1 MANNFLKLYK
11 GITDEH
17 EKRPGVIRR
26 SIRLE
31 LDHTDMTHENE
42 RRLVLHK
49 MGYDVGIKKEERL
62 QRNWYH
68 GKQARERNDKSN
80 GDNNHEPA
88 INFKAWRRDY
98 ATKLIEINHLTAR
111 DKAMKEAVA
120 AKKRIPVTLWN
131 QYGIDIHAPKVEE
144 TTTNNNNNNLANSPV
159 NKRHGQLPS
168 LLGSPN
174 SVRGKSV
181 VYIPVH
187 DVENGMPMFRES
199 KLSKPTNQWSELEKK
214 RDGPTT
220 SLSYTLSMHTL
231 NPLSLTNSFQ
241 TPHKS
246 ESMICTGT

>member
-1 MANNFLKLYK
+1 MANNFLRLYK

-17 EKRPGVIRR
+17 EKRPGVVRR

-62 QRNWYH
+62 QRNWNH
-68 GKQARERNDKSN
+68 GKQARERNDKSKH
-80 GDNNHEPA
+80 GDDHNQEPA
-88 INFKAWRRDY
+88 INFKEWRRDY
-98 ATKLIEINHLTAR
+98 ATKLIKINHLTAR

-131 QYGIDIHAPKVEE
+131 QYGIDIHAPKVVED
-144 TTTNNNNNNLANSPV
+144 TTNNNALAHSPG

-168 LLGSPN
+168 LLSSPS
-174 SVRGKSV
+174 SVRGKSA

-199 KLSKPTNQWSELEKK
+199 TLSKATNQWSELEKK
-214 RDGPTT
+214 RCVTSTT
-220 SLSYTLSMHTL
+220 SHVFLPHSINTFSTYFLLLILLLSY
-231 NPLSLTNSFQ
+231 PLSKL
-241 TPHKS
+241 PH
-246 ESMICTGT
+246 